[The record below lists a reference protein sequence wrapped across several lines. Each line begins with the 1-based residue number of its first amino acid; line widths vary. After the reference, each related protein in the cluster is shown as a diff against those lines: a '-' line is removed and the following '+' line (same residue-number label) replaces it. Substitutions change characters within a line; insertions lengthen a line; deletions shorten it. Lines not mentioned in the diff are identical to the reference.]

1 MSSAWLV
8 VEYFMLSCHLT
19 SASESISYDVSQL
32 SKLCST
38 QSSQVVC
45 IPLKDARRQLRHEES
60 IQLVGFHAAA
70 WGEAAHEVPEYP
82 AGCAGVSRHRN
93 SWWGVLVQAVP
104 VDIQDYRRACGLL
117 ISQHDMSLA
126 AIDLSHSAL

>member
-45 IPLKDARRQLRHEES
+45 IPLKDACRQLRHEES
-60 IQLVGFHAAA
+60 IQPVGFHAAA

-82 AGCAGVSRHRN
+82 AGCAGVSRYRN
-93 SWWGVLVQAVP
+93 SWWGVLVQ
-104 VDIQDYRRACGLL
+104 QSLSTYRTIGGHVACLYL
-117 ISQHDMSLA
+117 NMTWVWLPSICHTLRC
-126 AIDLSHSAL
+126 